1 MFQWINLHLIFTLLK
16 KFSEICQ
23 KHVKRRIYVGLIWP
37 LFLMMWFLSTK
48 SGRTS
53 CTAECWQIVKRLW
66 QTSLHLT
73 AICFSPALFAFLLHE
88 VQQFPTFWC
97 SHHLLCTTDNPT
109 IPHTSL
115 PFSFHWEFIENTA
128 HSKAVDM
135 CGNPRM
141 WFIYI
146 YTNHV
151 VCWNSLRCLT

>member
-1 MFQWINLHLIFTLLK
+1 MVQPSFNIYLIEEVFRYL
-16 KFSEICQ
+16 SETC
-23 KHVKRRIYVGLIWP
+23 KTYMIYVGLIWP
-37 LFLMMWFLSTK
+37 LSLMMWFLSTK

-53 CTAECWQIVKRLW
+53 CTAECWQIVKCLW

-73 AICFSPALFAFLLHE
+73 AICFSPALFTFLLHE

-115 PFSFHWEFIENTA
+115 PFSFHRELIESTA

-135 CGNPRM
+135 CVNPRM
-141 WFIYI
+141 GFIYTV
-146 YTNHV
+146 YMTMWFAGT
-151 VCWNSLRCLT
+151 VCNA